1 MSHDNPLRHP
11 EVQVASGRGYLLTF
25 LVSTLL
31 MGVALFLVTSHSVA
45 PFGLMLALS
54 LCAGLAVIVQ
64 IYFLMHMDLSEAQI
78 WNTFA
83 LVLTIPLFI
92 LAIGL
97 TAWMFHELYNRTMV
111 MMPAVHNMPGM
122 LH

>member
-1 MSHDNPLRHP
+1 MSHDDPLQHP

-25 LVSTLL
+25 LISTLL
-31 MGVALFLVTSHSVA
+31 MGVSLLLVANHA
-45 PFGLMLALS
+45 MPPFGLMLVLS

-64 IYFLMHMDLSEAQI
+64 IYFLMHMDLSETHI
-78 WNTFA
+78 WNTVA

-97 TAWMFHELYNRTMV
+97 TAWMFSTLYERTMV
-111 MMPAVHNMPGM
+111 MLPSMHGMAGMVH
-122 LH
+122 